1 MVMFRIVRYR
11 NHQKWFCKQFLIKSK
26 ELEGNKYYL
35 RHCSKKN
42 RLSSSFCKIA
52 LYDVIDNN
60 GMNMLIRSIYKLK
73 NNRKLYSVDT
83 CYRLKKFR
91 KLNYINYNIDGTTA
105 GVIARICLVKNKWIK
120 SISINYTYL
129 NSSQCLI
136 QYTFC
141 FRKIITTYSQ
151 IHDFVLYE
159 IKSIKKEF
167 YFHAYADKN
176 IIKKATYKQLWEL
189 DGIFFADILQGFICE
204 LFYTEYGKEYKLPIE
219 YCIRLHKYNKKKR
232 NKLRNPF
239 LSESYEKDKK
249 HMIISTLSYDRF
261 ELFNCDAGKYLPSP
275 SLLQFFS
282 HFSSEI
288 YYKAFYHI
296 EMEELEKKMRKYLNS
311 RKMFVS
317 SKDIKW
323 FINKMRYIKEQKSK
337 IEKILNDNYNNDM
350 LSWKQYYRGTLQSDD
365 FINYPKYTDHF
376 LNLYEQNFEY
386 LNSMASVQN
395 NLVVIIVAVLTLIA
409 TLVGILITI
418 IK

>member
-1 MVMFRIVRYR
+1 
-11 NHQKWFCKQFLIKSK
+11 
-26 ELEGNKYYL
+26 
-35 RHCSKKN
+35 
-42 RLSSSFCKIA
+42 
-52 LYDVIDNN
+52 
-60 GMNMLIRSIYKLK
+60 
-73 NNRKLYSVDT
+73 
-83 CYRLKKFR
+83 
-91 KLNYINYNIDGTTA
+91 
-105 GVIARICLVKNKWIK
+105 
-120 SISINYTYL
+120 
-129 NSSQCLI
+129 
-136 QYTFC
+136 
-141 FRKIITTYSQ
+141 
-151 IHDFVLYE
+151 
-159 IKSIKKEF
+159 
-167 YFHAYADKN
+167 
-176 IIKKATYKQLWEL
+176 
-189 DGIFFADILQGFICE
+189 
-204 LFYTEYGKEYKLPIE
+204 
-219 YCIRLHKYNKKKR
+219 
-232 NKLRNPF
+232 
-239 LSESYEKDKK
+239 
-249 HMIISTLSYDRF
+249 MIISTLSYDRF

-282 HFSSEI
+282 HFTSEI

-365 FINYPKYTDHF
+365 FINYSKYTDHF